1 MTLDFIYPDA
11 PIGAECRGVNL
22 AEIGHEEFTA
32 LSQLFAARS
41 VLCIRDQNLSE
52 GAYINFAK
60 RFGAVEQLYM
70 SDYAHPEYPE
80 ILIVS
85 NINWIVFRS
94 IIKGKNSMAT
104 KFIPNVVGYT
114 KRKTSICKVTSIDTY
129 FKQNIF

>member
-1 MTLDFIYPDA
+1 MTLDFIYPDT

-22 AEIGHEEFTA
+22 AEIGHDDFTA
-32 LSQLFAARS
+32 LSKLFDERS

-52 GAYINFAK
+52 SAYINFAK

-85 NINWIVFRS
+85 NIK
-94 IIKGKNSMAT
+94 KGGT
-104 KFIPNVVGYT
+104 
-114 KRKTSICKVTSIDTY
+114 
-129 FKQNIF
+129 